1 MGQLLTVEKH
11 KLKRNGN
18 NSVLA
23 PELREFIDRVVV
35 PILVRD
41 FLKSHA
47 RMNALADVPGDEVE
61 SVPFQTVPA
70 EVTQ

>member
-1 MGQLLTVEKH
+1 MR
-11 KLKRNGN
+11 RNDKIQ
-18 NSVLA
+18 SVLA

-47 RMNALADVPGDEVE
+47 QPNALAMFSGHEVE
-61 SVPFQTVPA
+61 SVPSETVPA
-70 EVTQ
+70 EVAQ

>member
-1 MGQLLTVEKH
+1 MR
-11 KLKRNGN
+11 RNDKIQ
-18 NSVLA
+18 SVLA

-47 RMNALADVPGDEVE
+47 QTNALAIVPDDKVE
-61 SVPFQTVPA
+61 SVPFHTVPA
-70 EVTQ
+70 EVAQ